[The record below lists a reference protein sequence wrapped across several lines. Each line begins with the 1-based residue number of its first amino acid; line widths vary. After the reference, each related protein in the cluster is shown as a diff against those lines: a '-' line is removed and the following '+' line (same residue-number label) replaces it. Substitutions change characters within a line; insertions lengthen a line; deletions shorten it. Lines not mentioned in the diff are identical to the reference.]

1 MDFFKFQK
9 KNLFTY
15 FLLSIFAK
23 TLPES
28 YVSDVA
34 APKKKV
40 FPCLRRQKRRV
51 LRLSI
56 NVAAITSCLGS
67 RFPVS
72 IQRKGIFNLVWFT
85 NQEQLPV
92 FW

>member
-34 APKKKV
+34 APKKK
-40 FPCLRRQKRRV
+40 FFRV
-51 LRLSI
+51 YDVR
-56 NVAAITSCLGS
+56 NVG
-67 RFPVS
+67 FYD
-72 IQRKGIFNLVWFT
+72 
-85 NQEQLPV
+85 
-92 FW
+92 